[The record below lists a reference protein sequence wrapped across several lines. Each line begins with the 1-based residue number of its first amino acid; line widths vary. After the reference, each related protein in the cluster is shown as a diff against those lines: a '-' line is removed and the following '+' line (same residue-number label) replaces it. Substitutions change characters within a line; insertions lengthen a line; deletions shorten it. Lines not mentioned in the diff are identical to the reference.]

1 MSYLYPNKTPVSNSG
16 QKSYWGSL
24 YGSADALALIEYVQ
38 QQPQVVLFIAND
50 IAHQDTLYQALNF
63 YNTKLDIL
71 KFDHW
76 EVLPYDQF
84 SPHPDI
90 TSNRLSTLSKLR
102 QLENGIVITTLE
114 TLFSYLCPIEFSEKY
129 SFDLKIGDDID
140 PASLSE
146 KLLKIGYNRVTTVM
160 EHGEFNIRGSLI
172 DLYPMGASKPY
183 RLDLFDQE
191 IETIRTFDPS
201 TQRSE
206 AQVDK
211 IALLPAR
218 EFSTDQTSI
227 ELFKENY
234 TQAFDG
240 QGFIYHE
247 VSEGRLPG
255 GIEFYLPLFFNAT
268 NTLFDYLPSNVSI
281 ATTAGFS
288 ALVDQTYA
296 DIQSRFD
303 HAKQDLQRPP
313 LAMNRVFL
321 SKECLFSAIKQQ
333 QQLVIGTSKL
343 EDKPG
348 NLNFASKLLPPL
360 RIDPL
365 ATHSGADVQVK
376 SPLSKLSSFIDRFK
390 KKILIV
396 CESQGRQS
404 VLEELLSNHH
414 LEAQTVQD
422 WQHFLST
429 DKLLNI
435 THQTLS
441 QGLLGQDIAIIT
453 EDDLFGQ
460 EVVQQ
465 QRRRRA
471 KHKDFDEA
479 IKSLVEIKTGDPIVH
494 ENYGIGRYL
503 GLKTQTYDGLS
514 QDFLQLEYAGGA
526 KLMVPMTSLNLISRY
541 SGASPDSAPL
551 HKLGTP
557 QWSKAKQKAGEA
569 LHDVAA
575 ELLEIYAKRESQ
587 TGFAF
592 PEPNDAY
599 SSFVANFPFEET
611 PDQLK
616 TMGEVLADMRSHK
629 PMDRLVCG
637 DVGFGKTEIAMRAA
651 FLAVEAGKQ
660 VAILVPTTLL
670 AKQHHQSFIDR
681 FIDYPVEIAAL
692 SRFQTPKEQKL
703 VIEKLNEGKVDIVI
717 GTHKIIQGSIKYK
730 NLGLIIIDEEHRFGV
745 KQKEALKKL
754 RGQSDILTMTA
765 TPIPRT
771 LNMALGSLRELSII
785 ATPPAKRSAIQTFVQ
800 EWKDDNIKEAVT
812 RELHRGGQI
821 FVLHNDI
828 DSIDNMAQSLTELMP
843 NVHVRIAHGQMPT
856 RELEHIMSDF
866 YHARFQILVCTTI
879 IETGIDIPNANTII
893 INNAHNFGLAQLHQL
908 RGRVGRSHHRA
919 YAYLVIKSHQ
929 SLSKDAKKRLDA
941 IESLEELGAGFML
954 ANHDLEIRGAG
965 DLLGD
970 NQSGKISEIGF
981 NLYHD
986 LLKRTIDAMRQGRKI
1001 NLDDPINHE
1010 IQIDCGLPSIIP
1022 QNYLEDVHERLVLYK
1037 RIASCKTNNELKELQ
1052 IEMIDRFGLLPDSTK
1067 HLFANTR
1074 LKLFCEKI
1082 GIDEISLYEDKAI
1095 ITFGTKNTMEPIKI
1109 IQLIQKQ
1116 PKNYQLK
1123 GQNQLIVKETMPE
1136 DIRRIELVENLLK
1149 KLN

>member
-1 MSYLYPNKTPVSNSG
+1 MAYLHPDKVSALASGKKT
-16 QKSYWGSL
+16 YWGSL
-24 YGSADALALIEYVQ
+24 YGSADALALIEHVQ
-38 QQPQVVLFIAND
+38 QNPQVILLIAND
-50 IAHQDTLYQALNF
+50 IAHLDSLYHSLNF
-63 YNTKLDIL
+63 YAHDLNIL
-71 KFDHW
+71 SFNHW
-76 EVLPYDQF
+76 EVLAYDQF

-90 TSNRLSTLSKLR
+90 TSNRLKTLSKLKSLK
-102 QLENGIVITTLE
+102 QGVVITTLE
-114 TLFSYLCPIEFSEKY
+114 TLCSRLCPIEFSEQY
-129 SFDLKIGDDID
+129 SFNLDVGDTIE
-140 PASLSE
+140 PNSFSE

-172 DLYPMGASKPY
+172 DLYPMGAKAPY
-183 RLDLFDQE
+183 RLDLFDEE
-191 IETIRTFDPS
+191 IESIRTFDTS

-206 AQVDK
+206 SQVK
-211 IALLPAR
+211 QIALLPAR
-218 EFSTDQTSI
+218 EFATDNASI
-227 ELFKENY
+227 ELFKHNY
-234 TQAFDG
+234 DQAFAK
-240 QGFIYHE
+240 QSFIYNE

-255 GIEFYLPLFFNAT
+255 GIEFYLPLFFKST
-268 NTLFDYLPSNVSI
+268 NTLFDYLPNNITV
-281 ATTAGFS
+281 ATSAGFS
-288 ALVDQTYA
+288 ELVDNTYQEL
-296 DIQSRFD
+296 QSRFK
-303 HAKQDLQRPP
+303 HAQQDLERPP
-313 LAMNRVFL
+313 LELNQVFL
-321 SKECLFSAIKQQ
+321 NKDQLFSAIKQQ
-333 QQLVIGTSKL
+333 SQLIISPSKL
-343 EDKPG
+343 ADKAG
-348 NLNFASKLLPPL
+348 HVNFKSKLLPPL
-360 RIDPL
+360 QIDPQNKNPL
-365 ATHSGADVQVK
+365 A
-376 SPLSKLSSFIDRFK
+376 KLSGFIDRSNRR
-390 KKILIV
+390 ILIV
-396 CESQGRQS
+396 CQSQGRQTI
-404 VLEELLSNHH
+404 LEELLSNHS
-414 LEAQTVQD
+414 LTAKPITD
-422 WQHFLST
+422 WQQFLIESQP
-429 DKLLNI
+429 LCI
-435 THQTLS
+435 TNQTLA
-441 QGLLGQDIAIIT
+441 QGLLSDDIAIVT
-453 EDDLFGQ
+453 EENLFGQ

-479 IKSLVEIKTGDPIVH
+479 IKSLVEIKQGDPIVH

-503 GLKTQTYDGLS
+503 GLKTQTYDGQS

-541 SGASPDSAPL
+541 SGTSPENAPL

-557 QWSKAKQKAGEA
+557 QWSKAKKKAGEA

-587 TGFAF
+587 TGFSF

-599 SSFVANFPFEET
+599 SSFVASFAFEET

-670 AKQHHQSFIDR
+670 ANQHHQSFSDR
-681 FIDYPVEIAAL
+681 FADYPVEIAAL
-692 SRFQTPKEQKL
+692 SRFQTPKEQKII
-703 VIEKLNEGKVDIVI
+703 IEKLNVGKIDIVI

-730 NLGLIIIDEEHRFGV
+730 NLGLVIIDEEHRFGV
-745 KQKEALKKL
+745 KQKEALKKM

-800 EWKDDNIKEAVT
+800 EWQDDNIKEACN

-828 DSIDNMAQSLTELMP
+828 DSIDNLAESLKALMP
-843 NVHVRIAHGQMPT
+843 NVAVRIAHGQMPT

-893 INNAHNFGLAQLHQL
+893 INNAQNFGLAQLHQL

-986 LLKRTIDAMRQGRKI
+986 LLKRTIDAMRSGRKI

-1037 RIASCKTNNELKELQ
+1037 RIASCNTNNDLKELQ

-1082 GIDEISLYEDKAI
+1082 GIDEINLYDDKAI
-1095 ITFGTKNTMEPIKI
+1095 ITFGTKNTIEPIKI
-1109 IQLIQKQ
+1109 IHLIQKQ

-1123 GQNQLIVKETMPE
+1123 GQNQLIVKEDMPE
-1136 DIRRIELVENLLK
+1136 DIRRIELIENLLK

>member
-1 MSYLYPNKTPVSNSG
+1 MAYLYPDEVSASNSG
-16 QKSYWGSL
+16 RKTYWGSL

-38 QQPQVVLFIAND
+38 QQPKVVLLIADD
-50 IAHQDTLYQALNF
+50 ITHLNSLYNSLNF
-63 YNTKLDIL
+63 YNHELDIL
-71 KFDHW
+71 TFDNW
-76 EVLPYDQF
+76 EVLAYDKF

-90 TSNRLSTLSKLR
+90 TSKRLSTLSKLR
-102 QLENGIVITTLE
+102 KLTSGIVITTLE
-114 TLFSYLCPIEFSEKY
+114 TLFSRLCPIEFSEKY
-129 SFDLKIGDDID
+129 SFNINVGDQLEINKF
-140 PASLSE
+140 SE

-172 DLYPMGASKPY
+172 DLYPMGAKSPY

-191 IETIRTFDPS
+191 VETIRTFDTS

-206 AQVDK
+206 TQVKK

-218 EFSTDQTSI
+218 EFATDEPSI
-227 ELFKENY
+227 ELFKRNY
-234 TQAFDG
+234 DQTFARQD
-240 QGFIYHE
+240 FIYTE
-247 VSEGRLPG
+247 ISEGRLPG
-255 GIEFYLPLFFNAT
+255 GIEFYLPLFFSST
-268 NTLFDYLPSNVSI
+268 NTLFEYLPNTITI
-281 ATTAGFS
+281 ATTTGFS
-288 ALVDQTYA
+288 EQVDQTYA
-296 DIQSRFD
+296 SIQSRFD
-303 HAKQDLQRPP
+303 HAKQDLDRQP
-313 LAMNRVFL
+313 LEISQVFL
-321 SKECLFSAIKQQ
+321 SKEHLFSAIKQQ
-333 QQLVIGTSKL
+333 SQIVIGNSKL
-343 EDKPG
+343 EDKNG
-348 NLNFASKLLPPL
+348 NINFSSKLLPPL
-360 RIDPL
+360 RIDPQAKNPL
-365 ATHSGADVQVK
+365 A
-376 SPLSKLSSFIDRFK
+376 KLSAFVTRFK
-390 KKILIV
+390 NRVLIV
-396 CESQGRQS
+396 CQSQGRQTI
-404 VLEELLSNHH
+404 LEELLSSHN
-414 LEAQTVQD
+414 LEAQATPN
-422 WQHFLST
+422 WQRFLKA
-429 DKLLNI
+429 DQQLCI
-435 THQTLS
+435 TNQTLS
-441 QGLLGQDIAIIT
+441 QGLLSDDIAIIT
-453 EDDLFGQ
+453 EESLFGQ
-460 EVVQQ
+460 DVVQQ

-479 IKSLVEIKTGDPIVH
+479 IKSLVEIKQGDPIVH
-494 ENYGIGRYL
+494 ENYGVGRYL

-514 QDFLQLEYAGGA
+514 QDYLQLEYAGGA

-557 QWSKAKQKAGEA
+557 QWSKAKKKAGEA

-587 TGFAF
+587 TGFSF
-592 PEPNDAY
+592 PEPSDAY
-599 SSFVANFPFEET
+599 SSFVASFPFEET

-616 TMGEVLADMRSHK
+616 TMGEVIADMRSHR

-651 FLAVEAGKQ
+651 FIAVDAGKQ

-670 AKQHHQSFIDR
+670 ANQHHQSFVDR

-692 SRFQTPKEQKL
+692 SRFQTPKEQKII
-703 VIEKLNEGKVDIVI
+703 IEKLNTGKIDIVI

-730 NLGLIIIDEEHRFGV
+730 ELGLVIIDEEHRFGV
-745 KQKEALKKL
+745 KQKEALKKI

-785 ATPPAKRSAIQTFVQ
+785 ATPPAKRTAIQTFVQ
-800 EWKDDNIKEAVT
+800 EWQDNNIQEACN

-821 FVLHNDI
+821 FVVHNDI
-828 DSIDNMAQSLTELMP
+828 DSIDNMAESLKELMP

-866 YHARFQILVCTTI
+866 YHARFQVLVCTTI

-893 INNAHNFGLAQLHQL
+893 INNAQNFGLAQLHQL

-919 YAYLVIKSHQ
+919 YAYLIVKSHQ

-941 IESLEELGAGFML
+941 IESLEELGSGFML

-1001 NLDDPINHE
+1001 DLDDPINHE
-1010 IQIDCGLPSIIP
+1010 IHIDCGLPSIIP
-1022 QNYLEDVHERLVLYK
+1022 QTYLEDVHERLVLYK
-1037 RIASCKTNNELKELQ
+1037 RISSCKNNNELKELQ

-1074 LKLFCEKI
+1074 LKLFCEQI
-1082 GIDEISLYEDKAI
+1082 GIDEISLYDDKAI
-1095 ITFGTKNTMEPIKI
+1095 ITFGTKNTIEPINI
-1109 IQLIQKQ
+1109 IRLIQKQ

-1149 KLN
+1149 NLN